1 MLQPNTNK
9 SLYKAQS
16 RYVPAVSPVQKRQ
29 VSFLKTL
36 KKYVEIENRSRAED
50 EKEIKRNPVR
60 PISPKSVFYTTRQ
73 KQLHDRIPT
82 VSRDNSTALEQKL
95 NKRWADN
102 YAKYSSGPQSFFNIA
117 NIGALP
123 YRYLAS
129 PEKAMGDVV
138 NNIWP
143 SNNLRLRDS
152 KEDQDYLAKELSN
165 PYKGTYSK
173 GRDYTVRLSKELPAA
188 ATNLAIAGVINPNL
202 GNVRLLGDAINPVPI
217 STYHAALIKQ
227 ALKRVARGTMTRAA
241 ATHEVKRVGLNVA
254 SEYTQDKVKDA
265 VSRYSTEQ
273 AGEVTGG
280 MVNKGIKKIENA
292 VDDVMIHSA
301 IDKSTPFRNNPNR
314 FDYMY
319 MQRLKEKYQRPVSAP
334 LVMPYTKYK
343 NRVVTDSAP
352 LPADMEPYISKR
364 VLNDSREQQI
374 FESAFNPTDQAKML
388 EARTVYYD
396 KAGKTISKPA
406 RFLKMGGL
414 LYN

>member
-1 MLQPNTNK
+1 
-9 SLYKAQS
+9 
-16 RYVPAVSPVQKRQ
+16 
-29 VSFLKTL
+29 
-36 KKYVEIENRSRAED
+36 
-50 EKEIKRNPVR
+50 
-60 PISPKSVFYTTRQ
+60 
-73 KQLHDRIPT
+73 
-82 VSRDNSTALEQKL
+82 
-95 NKRWADN
+95 
-102 YAKYSSGPQSFFNIA
+102 
-117 NIGALP
+117 
-123 YRYLAS
+123 
-129 PEKAMGDVV
+129 MGDVA

-173 GRDYTVRLSKELPAA
+173 GRDYAVRLSKELPAA

-241 ATHEVKRVGLNVA
+241 ATHEVKRVGLSVA

-292 VDDVMIHSA
+292 VDDVMINNA

-319 MQRLKEKYQRPVSAP
+319 MQRLKEKHQPPVNVP

-343 NRVVTDSAP
+343 NRAITDSAP

-364 VLNDSREQQI
+364 VLNDSKEQQI
-374 FESAFNPTDQAKML
+374 FESAFSPTDQAKML

-396 KAGKTISKPA
+396 QVGKAIPKPA